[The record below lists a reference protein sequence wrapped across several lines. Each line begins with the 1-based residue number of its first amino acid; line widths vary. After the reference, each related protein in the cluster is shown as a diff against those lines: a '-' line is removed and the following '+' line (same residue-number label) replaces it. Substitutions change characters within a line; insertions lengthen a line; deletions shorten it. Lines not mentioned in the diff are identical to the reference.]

1 MIYVVNI
8 RVAPS
13 NAVYIGRKMP
23 RHEGSPLGNPYKP
36 VDVNSEASRLECLA
50 QYKRWLWGKLKT
62 QNLASDELMRLVGIA
77 QQRDLHLACW
87 CAPLSCHG
95 DVVKAAV
102 EWLMQSAGQ
111 RSFWLCCGI
120 GSTILPKSFDR
131 PGIAD
136 NGLTLPASCF
146 ACKSMGC
153 PAAWLAHIPL
163 AASSRLACPHADRM
177 QAKTPCH
184 LNTSKALRP
193 FLSARLCIG
202 QMQPS
207 YPLSASRVDQQY
219 RCQRRQARST
229 KK

>member
-102 EWLMQSAGQ
+102 EWLMRCAICGQSATLYVG
-111 RSFWLCCGI
+111 
-120 GSTILPKSFDR
+120 
-131 PGIAD
+131 
-136 NGLTLPASCF
+136 LPAC
-146 ACKSMGC
+146 ARHWEEANQQANMR
-153 PAAWLAHIPL
+153 
-163 AASSRLACPHADRM
+163 RL
-177 QAKTPCH
+177 
-184 LNTSKALRP
+184 
-193 FLSARLCIG
+193 G
-202 QMQPS
+202 
-207 YPLSASRVDQQY
+207 V
-219 RCQRRQARST
+219 
-229 KK
+229 